1 MAKKVLAITSCPTGV
16 AHTYMAAENL
26 EEAGKKM
33 GVDVKV
39 ETHGSIGVE
48 NDFTYQEIEEAEG
61 IIIAADTDIDKSRF
75 AGKRVIE
82 VAVRQGIDRPE
93 ELIQSILDGKGKV
106 MKGQAVKSE
115 EKEEMG
121 VGKTIYRSI
130 MNGVSFMIPFVVTGG
145 LLIAIALSLGG
156 EATPEGF
163 VIPEDSIW
171 FHVNNIGGAAMSFM
185 VPILAAYTAYGIAER
200 PGLVPGMVGGYIAVN
215 GSFYG
220 SEANTGFIGGI
231 IAGIIAGYVA
241 KWIKSIKVPKAMQ
254 TVMPIIFIPII
265 SSLVVGFIFIF
276 LIGAPIAAMFD
287 AMTHWLASLQGSS
300 KIFLGA
306 IIGAMISFDMGGPF
320 NKTAFLFGSGLIA
333 EGSYSVMGANA
344 VAICIPPLAMGIS
357 AHLYKK
363 KFTEVDRQTG
373 TASFLMGLFGITEG
387 AIPFAAQDPFRV
399 IPSIMGGS
407 IVGAIIAMMTGV
419 GDHVAHGGPIVAVL
433 GAVDNVGWFT
443 IAVLI
448 GVAVSVAL
456 IGLLK
461 QNIADNPGLA
471 TAEVES
477 AAASES
483 DQETTESQ
491 GAVNSIHDLTDITE
505 EHLMDLNLKA
515 STKTEAFKE
524 MLAFKGIDQF
534 INDKETVLEALEARE
549 AESTTGVGQ
558 QLAIPHAKSAAID
571 QVKVLYGYSEKGID
585 WDSMDGQPANM
596 VFMILVPEH
605 EKGNTHL
612 KILQMLSRKL
622 MNDDFWTAVMNA
634 KTKEELYQ
642 LFKEI
647 TVE

>member
-585 WDSMDGQPANM
+585 WDSMDGQLANM

-622 MNDDFWTAVMNA
+622 MNDDFRTAVMNA